1 MSLTEILTEQAK
13 EEEKY
18 FKNYLA
24 FGRKIK
30 KIVKNLKDARV
41 YFFGSVIEGNY
52 TPASDIDVIIVSRN
66 MPSSLSKRN
75 KIKVKILKE
84 IGIFAPFEIHLAN
97 EKEFEWYKRFIKK
110 FKEV

>member
-1 MSLTEILTEQAK
+1 MKLSEILIKQAK

-18 FKNYLA
+18 FRNYLV

-30 KIVKNLKDARV
+30 EIVKNLGDARV
-41 YFFGSVIEGNY
+41 YFFGSVVEGDY
-52 TPASDIDVIIVSRN
+52 TPTSDIDVIIVSRN
-66 MPSSLSKRN
+66 MPKSLSKRN

-84 IGIFAPFEIHLAN
+84 IGIFSPFEIHLVN
-97 EKEFEWYKRFIKK
+97 EKEFEWYKRFVKK